1 MSGYLCPVDM
11 KNCPDDMCRGSGCM
25 QMQGADLY
33 RYCDG
38 CKQPISDDDDWACE
52 CEPDY
57 YDEPEDEARHG

>member
-1 MSGYLCPVDM
+1 
-11 KNCPDDMCRGSGCM
+11 M